1 MGQQKS
7 LWQRLPDILDRVDIL
22 RVLEEHNEAASREL
36 AGRADAPPE
45 VLYYLAT
52 EGSADIRRAVAAN
65 LATPPHA
72 NRHLADDADDE
83 VRVELA
89 RKIAQ
94 ILPNLPPDLSTKLRE
109 LTIETLERLARDTAP
124 RVRQVLAEEIKTL
137 DCVPRRIVKALA
149 RDVESVAAP
158 ILEYSPLLS
167 DADLIDVITSAQAS
181 FALIAI
187 AKRRPLQP
195 NVSEAIATAL
205 DVPAV
210 AALLLNSGAQIRNQT
225 IHKIVRHAKT
235 IKDWHLPLV
244 LRNDLSQRAIRRIA
258 TFVSKALIEQLAAK
272 HKLDDATRSYLK
284 QQMQKR
290 IESGE
295 SISEAP
301 PSPPVDLSSLH
312 KKGKLDDAFVERAI
326 DDGSRAAVTGGLA
339 LLASVPQDAVVRIFD
354 SGLAKPIT
362 ALVWRAGLGMR
373 VAFKIQTLLLKLP
386 AGEVLPARDGVRFPM
401 SEDEMRWHLSY
412 FDVKG

>member
-1 MGQQKS
+1 
-7 LWQRLPDILDRVDIL
+7 
-22 RVLEEHNEAASREL
+22 
-36 AGRADAPPE
+36 
-45 VLYYLAT
+45 
-52 EGSADIRRAVAAN
+52 
-65 LATPPHA
+65 
-72 NRHLADDADDE
+72 
-83 VRVELA
+83 
-89 RKIAQ
+89 
-94 ILPNLPPDLSTKLRE
+94 
-109 LTIETLERLARDTAP
+109 
-124 RVRQVLAEEIKTL
+124 
-137 DCVPRRIVKALA
+137 
-149 RDVESVAAP
+149 
-158 ILEYSPLLS
+158 
-167 DADLIDVITSAQAS
+167 
-181 FALIAI
+181 
-187 AKRRPLQP
+187 
-195 NVSEAIATAL
+195 
-205 DVPAV
+205 
-210 AALLLNSGAQIRNQT
+210 
-225 IHKIVRHAKT
+225 
-235 IKDWHLPLV
+235 
-244 LRNDLSQRAIRRIA
+244 
-258 TFVSKALIEQLAAK
+258 
-272 HKLDDATRSYLK
+272 KLDDATRSYLK